1 MRSVLHRLPAIGLAA
16 RNRRLSVARILSM
29 WLMRHRS
36 RQGLAR
42 LEPYLLRDIG
52 VTPEEAHRELTKP
65 FWRK

>member
-1 MRSVLHRLPAIGLAA
+1 
-16 RNRRLSVARILSM
+16 M

-36 RQGLAR
+36 RQGLAQ